1 MVSIKYC
8 FRVSTTAVGDAYTS
22 VCVTAARGAGGGAT
36 ELQVVP
42 GIRVCLVN
50 DKVFLLYES
59 PEVIG
64 GVGDGVSDV
73 ADRLGDGG
81 GGES

>member
-1 MVSIKYC
+1 
-8 FRVSTTAVGDAYTS
+8 
-22 VCVTAARGAGGGAT
+22 
-36 ELQVVP
+36 VVP

-64 GVGDGVSDV
+64 GMGDGVRNV
-73 ADRLGDGG
+73 ADCLGDRG

>member
-1 MVSIKYC
+1 M
-8 FRVSTTAVGDAYTS
+8 
-22 VCVTAARGAGGGAT
+22 
-36 ELQVVP
+36 VP